1 MSMMAEILVDNTIMT
16 RYNKTKT
23 EKLAVRCTSQA
34 GVSEDS
40 LTLHHIE
47 LVEYYCVELM
57 LRFSACCA

>member
-16 RYNKTKT
+16 RYNKTKI
-23 EKLAVRCTSQA
+23 EKLSVRCTSQA
-34 GVSEDS
+34 EVSEDS

-47 LVEYYCVELM
+47 PVEYYCGELM